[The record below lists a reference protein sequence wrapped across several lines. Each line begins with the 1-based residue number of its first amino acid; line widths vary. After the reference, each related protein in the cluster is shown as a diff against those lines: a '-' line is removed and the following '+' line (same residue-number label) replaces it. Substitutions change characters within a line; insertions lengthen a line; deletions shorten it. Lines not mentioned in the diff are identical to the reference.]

1 MKLNIKVENSRQH
14 FNLWLTLFQSGS
26 NLTDREKSILVEIL
40 VRREELSKSGISEP
54 YLTKLLFDT
63 DSKDIICKLLEIS
76 GFSYANALK
85 SMKDKGVITENLSI
99 QHTLI
104 PEDRLEFN
112 FKYE

>member
-1 MKLNIKVENSRQH
+1 MKLKIKVKNNREH

-40 VRREELSKSGISEP
+40 VRREELSKDGIKEP
-54 YLTKLLFDT
+54 FLTKLLFDT
-63 DSKDIICKLLEIS
+63 DSKELICDRLLIS

-85 SMKDKGVITENLSI
+85 SMKDKSI
-99 QHTLI
+99 ISEGLEIESSLI
-104 PEDRLEFN
+104 PEDSLEFN